1 MSSLRATDPVS
12 REHLRELPIE
22 LFSLVVNHLTSSE
35 VLALRVC
42 SKALKEKVDLET
54 SWKKRSICLLR
65 SSYLSSMFP
74 NFFTK
79 EKIATNRS
87 ALFTSDHYKN
97 EVNQFLEI
105 NSRSLNEF
113 DLSRLLQKAAYKGD
127 LEVVQKSLLLLPV
140 DKLDHSAAL
149 QACAQSDFP
158 NVLDWFISSSFFQ
171 RKNPQFLAEGL
182 VASLKCRSDEN
193 FFKLFKILQE
203 EDLMKN
209 LQEEGQ
215 KKNRLYFSE
224 LICNSI
230 SSRHFKAFSLLLPLD
245 REFATRASALFEVAK
260 CTDPRF
266 STLFLEV
273 FKLEDINEHLLEEAA
288 QKSIM
293 HGNKLIYDK
302 TAPLLRKEQ
311 LHRIIKYGYPVAAK
325 NGCLAMVDELF
336 TEVVSRSAGPEI
348 LNLALQNGCRGERK
362 DVVKLLLS
370 QDKIQHLDKRC
381 LNNALMKCAEKGN
394 LDLFQD
400 LFSSKDQGFFTS
412 DILSRSLLN
421 AFENESIEM
430 VNLILSKDPDV
441 KLTDCP
447 YLNFN
452 REIYLTLIERQKI
465 DQRALL
471 DIASHIISNEELD
484 LIKQLVKN
492 FSNIIDIEFA
502 HKLLDVALEKGKLE
516 ILIALLS
523 TERIS
528 ATFEKEKWLLLFLR
542 AIKDE
547 KGEFVKQLSNYVK
560 GDLEKEDLNKIIHAL
575 FKASSDAITSELPLY
590 LSFFKIDP
598 KQALFFLKENLNSVS
613 DQAFTALLKNP
624 LIAEDEQLISEI
636 LEELALEG
644 SVEKVRAIFS
654 TDACLSLKVSSILQA
669 HANLMSAFKNG
680 KSEAISGIDA
690 MIISKRKDVLFLN
703 YHIQQEP
710 CTGYF

>member
-400 LFSSKDQGFFTS
+400 LFSSK
-412 DILSRSLLN
+412 
-421 AFENESIEM
+421 
-430 VNLILSKDPDV
+430 
-441 KLTDCP
+441 
-447 YLNFN
+447 
-452 REIYLTLIERQKI
+452 
-465 DQRALL
+465 
-471 DIASHIISNEELD
+471 
-484 LIKQLVKN
+484 
-492 FSNIIDIEFA
+492 
-502 HKLLDVALEKGKLE
+502 E
-516 ILIALLS
+516 IL
-523 TERIS
+523 
-528 ATFEKEKWLLLFLR
+528 K
-542 AIKDE
+542 
-547 KGEFVKQLSNYVK
+547 
-560 GDLEKEDLNKIIHAL
+560 
-575 FKASSDAITSELPLY
+575 
-590 LSFFKIDP
+590 
-598 KQALFFLKENLNSVS
+598 
-613 DQAFTALLKNP
+613 
-624 LIAEDEQLISEI
+624 
-636 LEELALEG
+636 
-644 SVEKVRAIFS
+644 KV
-654 TDACLSLKVSSILQA
+654 
-669 HANLMSAFKNG
+669 
-680 KSEAISGIDA
+680 
-690 MIISKRKDVLFLN
+690 
-703 YHIQQEP
+703 
-710 CTGYF
+710 